1 MADDE
6 ILRSYRSND
15 PYRPVA
21 EPERSRDHAST
32 GDPLVELARLIGQS
46 DPFVEF
52 GRNAQRQSEPRSYP
66 QQESRQDRYAAPDHD
81 DWQFAPARGAQSGDY
96 SPRLGRDKYDASED
110 YASHAS
116 EAAAD
121 GRRSDLREDLRID
134 PDYQDSHDD
143 RGQRHAHEQAQD
155 GSHDADP
162 YEPVDS
168 PLEPHEDEMYD
179 DAPRKRHHGLATA
192 LALIGCAVL
201 GTAAAYGYR
210 SYYSHPNSAQPPPVI
225 IADSS
230 MPTKIMPASVG
241 DQQSSKAAQD
251 RVAHAGK
258 EQIISKQEE
267 PVVLKELGTQAAP
280 RVVLPA
286 PVAPAPPVAGS
297 TTPSALPPSASGSTE
312 PRKVK
317 TVTIR
322 PDGADL
328 AGRPV
333 ASPAG
338 RPITPPAPRAAP
350 GRNGGPISLDPQ
362 SPVGDPAAPPRSRTA
377 TAPTD
382 RIGSETTTNSTGGFL
397 VQLSS
402 QRSESEALTAF
413 RSLQTKF
420 PNELGGRQP
429 VIRRADLG
437 SKGVFYRTNVGPF
450 ASAHEASRF
459 CASYKAAGGQ
469 CVVPNN

>member
-6 ILRSYRSND
+6 NLRSYRSND
-15 PYRPVA
+15 PYRPAA
-21 EPERSRDHAST
+21 EPAQPRDHAST

-52 GRNAQRQSEPRSYP
+52 GRNAQRQSEPRSHP
-66 QQESRQDRYAAPDHD
+66 QQESYTQQLRYAAPDHD
-81 DWQFAPARGAQSGDY
+81 DWQFAPARAAQSGDY
-96 SPRLGRDKYDASED
+96 SPRPGRDKYYARED
-110 YASHAS
+110 YA
-116 EAAAD
+116 
-121 GRRSDLREDLRID
+121 RLLRID
-134 PDYQDSHDD
+134 PDHRDSHGD

-168 PLEPHEDEMYD
+168 PLETHEDEMYD
-179 DAPRKRHHGLATA
+179 DAPRKLHHGLATA

-210 SYYSHPNSAQPPPVI
+210 SYYGHPNSAQPPPVI

-251 RVAHAGK
+251 RVANAGK

-267 PVVLKELGTQAAP
+267 PVVLKELGTQAA
-280 RVVLPA
+280 RVVLP
-286 PVAPAPPVAGS
+286 G
-297 TTPSALPPSASGSTE
+297 
-312 PRKVK
+312 
-317 TVTIR
+317 
-322 PDGADL
+322 
-328 AGRPV
+328 
-333 ASPAG
+333 
-338 RPITPPAPRAAP
+338 PITPPAPRAAP
-350 GRNGGPISLDPQ
+350 GRKGSPISVDPQ

-377 TAPTD
+377 TAPSD
-382 RIGSETTTNSTGGFL
+382 RIGSEITNSTGGFL

-402 QRSESEALTAF
+402 QRSEREALTAF

-420 PNELGGRQP
+420 PAEFGGRQP

-437 SKGVFYRTNVGPF
+437 SKGIFYRTNVGPF

-469 CVVPNN
+469 CFVPSN